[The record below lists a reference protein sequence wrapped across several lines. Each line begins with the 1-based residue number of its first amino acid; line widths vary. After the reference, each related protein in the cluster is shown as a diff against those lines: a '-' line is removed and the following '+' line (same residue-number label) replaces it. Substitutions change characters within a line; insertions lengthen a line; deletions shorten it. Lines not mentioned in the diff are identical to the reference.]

1 MNKILWLFCTLGFSA
16 SCNLFEADEAFEVPH
31 KDLLTRNKWVL
42 DAYTQSP
49 AYNGVT
55 DVYAKMSDCAKD
67 NLLIFQ
73 KDGSY
78 ILDEGFKKCS
88 ESEPQTK
95 VAGTWKFAEN
105 GPNEVD
111 KFDENELI
119 INSSGKITN
128 YYIELITDSRLKIST
143 TINSDGKTYEILQ
156 TFRKK

>member
-31 KDLLTRNKWVL
+31 KDLLTRSRWML
-42 DAYTQSP
+42 ESYTQTP

-55 DVYAKMSDCAKD
+55 DVFAVMGGCAKD
-67 NLLIFQ
+67 NLYIF
-73 KDGSY
+73 KDDGSY
-78 ILDEGFKKCS
+78 VFDAGLNKCTDS
-88 ESEPQTK
+88 ELQTNI
-95 VAGTWKFAEN
+95 VGTWKFAEN

-111 KFDENELI
+111 KLDENELI

-128 YYIELITDSRLKIST
+128 YYIELITDSRLKLSS